1 MRKLTFLAGF
11 AAGYVAGAQAGR
23 ERYEQI
29 KQLALRTANDP
40 RVQDAAGKVQH
51 QASDLAGTAKEQA
64 ASMAGSAKEKVQDK
78 IEEHRSGSAGDAAS
92 SASLPTSGS
101 SDSYGTTAED
111 SVYVVDINDRAGVA
125 TGDGSTGSNDRMGL

>member
-29 KQLALRTANDP
+29 KGMALRTANDP
-40 RVQDAAGKVQH
+40 RVKDTADKVQH
-51 QASDLAGTAKEQA
+51 TVAQQAADLAGTAKE
-64 ASMAGSAKEKVQDK
+64 KVQHK
-78 IEEHRSGSAGDAAS
+78 MEERRSDDSTDGG
-92 SASLPTSGS
+92 PT
-101 SDSYGTTAED
+101 DSYGTTAED

-125 TGDGSTGSNDRMGL
+125 TGNGATGTNDRMGL